1 MAKVGKLKEKVVRLK
16 KKLEAGKGTMAAE
29 KSREVHKQI
38 KRAQRRSRNL
48 VKMEARAKKQVAKA
62 AEAKKEEGAA
72 PPASA

>member
-1 MAKVGKLKEKVVRLK
+1 
-16 KKLEAGKGTMAAE
+16 MAAKSFRIRVAEAVQE
-29 KSREVHKQI
+29 KLAADKERGVRKQI

-48 VKMEARAKKQVAKA
+48 VKMEARAKKQSAKA

>member
-16 KKLEAGKGTMAAE
+16 KKLEAGKEMAAD
-29 KSREVHKQI
+29 KARVVRKQI

-48 VKMEARAKKQVAKA
+48 VKMEARAKKQGAKA

>member
-16 KKLEAGKGTMAAE
+16 KKLEAGKEMAAD
-29 KSREVHKQI
+29 KARVVRKQI

-48 VKMEARAKKQVAKA
+48 VKMEARAKKQGAKA
-62 AEAKKEEGAA
+62 AEAKKEEGA